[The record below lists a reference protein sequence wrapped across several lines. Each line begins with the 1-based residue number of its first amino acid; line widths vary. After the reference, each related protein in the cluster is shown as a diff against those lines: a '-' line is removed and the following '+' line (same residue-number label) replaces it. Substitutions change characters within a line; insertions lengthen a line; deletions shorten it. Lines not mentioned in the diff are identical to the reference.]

1 MPVTQTPGK
10 WNWGYDGANL
20 FSVNKNYGSPDDLKY
35 LIDRCHQKGLAV
47 ILDAVYNHLGPEGNY
62 LPAYGPYF
70 TLKHATPWGAAVNFD
85 DQYCEMMRSM
95 VLDNVRYW
103 LEEYHFDGLSWMPS
117 FHQR

>member
-1 MPVTQTPGK
+1 M
-10 WNWGYDGANL
+10 
-20 FSVNKNYGSPDDLKY
+20 
-35 LIDRCHQKGLAV
+35 IDRYHQKGLAA
-47 ILDAVYNHLGPEGNY
+47 ILDVVYNHLGPEGNY

-103 LEEYHFDGLSWMPS
+103 LEEYHFDGLRLDAIHSIKDESPTHILQEIS
-117 FHQR
+117 STAQKQPLL